1 LFHYENYVEGDIM
14 MKVTVIGLGAMGT
27 ALAQCLLKNNYRLT
41 VWNRSPDK
49 IEPLVLAGAA
59 EASLLAKAVAAS
71 PIVIVCIKN
80 HEETLRLLEP
90 LGSELN
96 GKTIVDLSTGDAA
109 DAEKLVS
116 FLHAHEAEYLI
127 GMINAYPSGV
137 GEPDTTII
145 TVGAE
150 DTWARYSDVIKTLGG
165 SSSYVGTEPSALA
178 ALFAALFTT
187 RQGFMFGMIYGALVC
202 QKAGV
207 PLQAFSAQIPVTMG
221 MMKNY
226 YKVFAD
232 TVPTGNFDNAEA
244 TMATY
249 YAALDDALQT
259 FKSTDTPCELP
270 KLMCDKTKA
279 AMNDGL
285 SDKQLTALVK
295 HMLT

>member
-1 LFHYENYVEGDIM
+1 MTKLS
-14 MKVTVIGLGAMGT
+14 VIGLGAMGT
-27 ALAQCLLKNNYRLT
+27 ALAQCLLKNNYQLT

-49 IEPLVLAGAA
+49 IVPLVSAGAQ
-59 EASLLAKAVAAS
+59 EAASVANVVEVS

-90 LGSELN
+90 LGNKLG

-116 FLHAHEAEYLI
+116 FLHAHGAEYLI
-127 GMINAYPSGV
+127 GMINSYPSGI
-137 GEPDTTII
+137 GEPDTTIL

-150 DTWARYSDVIKTLGG
+150 DTWASHSNVIKTLGG

-207 PLQAFSAQIPVTMG
+207 PLQAFCDQIPVTMKV
-221 MMKNY
+221 MNDY
-226 YKVFAD
+226 YKVFAK
-232 TVPTGNFDNAEA
+232 TVPQGKYDKPEA
-244 TMATY
+244 SMATY
-249 YAALDDALQT
+249 HAALDDALRT
-259 FKSTDTPCELP
+259 FQSTNTPCELP
-270 KLMCDKTKA
+270 QLMRDKVNA

>member
-1 LFHYENYVEGDIM
+1 M
-14 MKVTVIGLGAMGT
+14 TKVSVIGLGSMGT
-27 ALAQCLLKNNYRLT
+27 ALAQCLLKNNYQLT
-41 VWNRSPDK
+41 VWNRSSDK
-49 IEPLVLAGAA
+49 IVPLVSAGAV
-59 EASLLAKAVAAS
+59 EAVSVAKAIAAS
-71 PIVIVCIKN
+71 PVVIVCIKN

-90 LGSELN
+90 IGNALE
-96 GKTIVDLSTGDAA
+96 GKTIIDLSTGGAEDAN
-109 DAEKLVS
+109 KLVS
-116 FLHAHEAEYLI
+116 YLNTHGAEYMI
-127 GMINAYPSGV
+127 GIINAYPSGI
-137 GEPDTTII
+137 GKPETTII

-150 DTWARYSDVIKTLGG
+150 DTWARHSDVIKTLGG

-207 PLQAFSAQIPVTMG
+207 PLQVYSDQIPVTMG

-232 TVPTGNFDNAEA
+232 TVPSGNFDNAEA

-249 YAALDDALQT
+249 YAALDDALRT
-259 FKSTDTPCELP
+259 FQSTDTPCELP

-285 SDKQLTALVK
+285 SDKQLTALVR

>member
-1 LFHYENYVEGDIM
+1 MTKLS
-14 MKVTVIGLGAMGT
+14 VIGLGAMGT
-27 ALAQCLLKNNYRLT
+27 ALAQCLLKNNYQLT

-49 IEPLVLAGAA
+49 ILPLVSAGAQ
-59 EASLLAKAVAAS
+59 EAASVANAVEAS

-80 HEETLRLLEP
+80 HEKTLHLLEP
-90 LGSELN
+90 LGSKLD

-116 FLHAHEAEYLI
+116 LLHAHGAEYLI
-127 GMINAYPSGV
+127 GMINSYPSGI
-137 GEPDTTII
+137 GEPDTTIL

-150 DTWARYSDVIKTLGG
+150 DTWARHSNVIKTLGG

-207 PLQAFSAQIPVTMG
+207 PLQAFCDQIPVTMKV
-221 MMKNY
+221 MNDY
-226 YKVFAD
+226 YKVFAK
-232 TVPTGNFDNAEA
+232 TVPQGKYDKPEA
-244 TMATY
+244 SMATY
-249 YAALDDALQT
+249 RAAQDDALRT
-259 FKSTDTPCELP
+259 FQSTDTPCELP

-285 SDKQLTALVK
+285 SDQQLTALVR